1 MSNIKYGLISQ
12 TDARTLE
19 ATIDLICD
27 GFPMDKGA
35 SHFHPSMDINVCEI
49 GIYSGDTGRG
59 ICKYIKSKMRN
70 PVITGIDNNKD
81 GQQNTFFYN
90 QLIIGNSAEVYNQIE
105 DNSQHLIIVDGLHT
119 FAGLV
124 SDFFCYSPKV
134 KVGGF
139 IAFHDTG
146 KHIDPL
152 HGWQGV
158 GFENDPDFCLGGVRK
173 ALEKIGLFQRTY
185 AEGDYPHSWIGNKE
199 FELIFD
205 QADPNDEAGGFTVFQ
220 KLY

>member
-1 MSNIKYGLISQ
+1 MIKYGLISQ

-19 ATIDLICD
+19 ATIDLIHNHEKV
-27 GFPMDKGA
+27 G
-35 SHFHPSMDINVCEI
+35 INITEI
-49 GIYSGDTGRG
+49 GLFNCGTATGLVEYATSKG
-59 ICKYIKSKMRN
+59 LVVKY
-70 PVITGIDNNKD
+70 TGIDNEKD
-81 GQQNTFFYN
+81 KPVENIPQWMNF
-90 QLIIGNSAEVYNQIE
+90 IKGNSNEVYNQIE

-119 FAGLV
+119 FAGV
-124 SDFFCYSPKV
+124 ISDFFCYAPKV

-173 ALEKIGLFQRTY
+173 ALNVLDLLNEN
-185 AEGDYPHSWIGNKE
+185 DYSIFGQYSDTSGGWK
-199 FELIFD
+199 LIFD

>member
-19 ATIDLICD
+19 ATIDLIHNHEKV
-27 GFPMDKGA
+27 G
-35 SHFHPSMDINVCEI
+35 INITEI
-49 GIYSGDTGRG
+49 GLFNCGTAMGLVEYATSKGLVV
-59 ICKYIKSKMRN
+59 KY
-70 PVITGIDNNKD
+70 TGIDNEKD
-81 GQQNTFFYN
+81 KPVENIPQWMNF
-90 QLIIGNSAEVYNQIE
+90 IKGNSNEVYNQIE

-173 ALEKIGLFQRTY
+173 ALESIGLIWKDGEDFFIDRY
-185 AEGDYPHSWIGNKE
+185 ADEW
-199 FELIFD
+199 ELIFD

>member
-1 MSNIKYGLISQ
+1 MIKYGLISQ

-27 GFPMDKGA
+27 RQMVQ
-35 SHFHPSMDINVCEI
+35 INITEI
-49 GIYSGDTGRG
+49 GLFNCGTAMGLVEYAASKKGLAV
-59 ICKYIKSKMRN
+59 KY
-70 PVITGIDNNKD
+70 TGIDNEKD
-81 GQQNTFFYN
+81 KPVENIPRWMNF
-90 QLIIGNSAEVYNQIE
+90 IKGNSNEVYNQIE

-146 KHIDPL
+146 KHIYPL

-173 ALEKIGLFQRTY
+173 ALESIGLIWKDGEDFFIDRY
-185 AEGDYPHSWIGNKE
+185 ADEW
-199 FELIFD
+199 ELIFD

>member
-1 MSNIKYGLISQ
+1 MIKYGLISQ

-27 GFPMDKGA
+27 RQMVQ
-35 SHFHPSMDINVCEI
+35 INITEI
-49 GIYSGDTGRG
+49 GLFNCGTAMGLVEYAASKKGLAV
-59 ICKYIKSKMRN
+59 KY
-70 PVITGIDNNKD
+70 TGIDNEKD
-81 GQQNTFFYN
+81 KPVENIPRWMNF
-90 QLIIGNSAEVYNQIE
+90 IKGNSNEVYNQIE

-124 SDFFCYSPKV
+124 SDFFCYAPKV
-134 KVGGF
+134 KVGGL
-139 IAFHDTG
+139 ICFHDTG

-152 HGWQGV
+152 SGWQGV
-158 GFENDPDFCLGGVRK
+158 GFENDPNFCLGGVRK
-173 ALEKIGLFQRTY
+173 ALESIGLIWKDGEDFFIDRY
-185 AEGDYPHSWIGNKE
+185 ADEW
-199 FELIFD
+199 ELIFY

>member
-27 GFPMDKGA
+27 RQMVQ
-35 SHFHPSMDINVCEI
+35 INITEI
-49 GIYSGDTGRG
+49 GLFNCGTAMGLVEYATSKGLVV
-59 ICKYIKSKMRN
+59 KY
-70 PVITGIDNNKD
+70 TGIDNEKD
-81 GQQNTFFYN
+81 KPVENIPQWMNF
-90 QLIIGNSAEVYNQIE
+90 IKGNSNEVYNQIE

-124 SDFFCYSPKV
+124 SYFFCYSPKV

-152 HGWQGV
+152 SGWQGV

-173 ALEKIGLFQRTY
+173 ALESIGLIWKDGEDFFIDRY
-185 AEGDYPHSWIGNKE
+185 ADEW
-199 FELIFD
+199 ELIFD

>member
-1 MSNIKYGLISQ
+1 MIKYGLISQ

-19 ATIDLICD
+19 ATIDLIHNHEKV
-27 GFPMDKGA
+27 G
-35 SHFHPSMDINVCEI
+35 INITEI
-49 GIYSGDTGRG
+49 GLFNCGTAMGLVEYATSKGLVV
-59 ICKYIKSKMRN
+59 KY
-70 PVITGIDNNKD
+70 TGIDNEKD
-81 GQQNTFFYN
+81 KPVENIPQWMNF
-90 QLIIGNSAEVYNQIE
+90 IKGNSNEVYNQIE

-119 FAGLV
+119 FAGV
-124 SDFFCYSPKV
+124 ISDFFCYAPKV

-173 ALEKIGLFQRTY
+173 ALNVLDLLNEN
-185 AEGDYPHSWIGNKE
+185 DYSIFGQYSDTSGGWK
-199 FELIFD
+199 LIFD

>member
-27 GFPMDKGA
+27 RQMVQ
-35 SHFHPSMDINVCEI
+35 INITEI
-49 GIYSGDTGRG
+49 GLFNCGTAMGLVEYATSKGLVV
-59 ICKYIKSKMRN
+59 KY
-70 PVITGIDNNKD
+70 TGIDNEKD
-81 GQQNTFFYN
+81 KPVENIPQWMNF
-90 QLIIGNSAEVYNQIE
+90 IKGNSNEVYNQIE

-152 HGWQGV
+152 SGWQGV

-173 ALEKIGLFQRTY
+173 ALESIGLIWKDGEDFFIDRY
-185 AEGDYPHSWIGNKE
+185 ADEW
-199 FELIFD
+199 ELIFD

>member
-1 MSNIKYGLISQ
+1 MIKYGLISQ

-19 ATIDLICD
+19 ATIDLIHNHEKV
-27 GFPMDKGA
+27 G
-35 SHFHPSMDINVCEI
+35 INITEI
-49 GIYSGDTGRG
+49 GLFNCGTAVGLAEYATSKGVVV
-59 ICKYIKSKMRN
+59 KY
-70 PVITGIDNNKD
+70 TGIDNEKD
-81 GQQNTFFYN
+81 KPVENIPQWMNF
-90 QLIIGNSAEVYNQIE
+90 IKGNSNEVYNQIE

-146 KHIDPL
+146 KHIYPL

-173 ALEKIGLFQRTY
+173 ALESIGLIWKDGEDFFIDRY
-185 AEGDYPHSWIGNKE
+185 ADEW
-199 FELIFD
+199 ELIFD